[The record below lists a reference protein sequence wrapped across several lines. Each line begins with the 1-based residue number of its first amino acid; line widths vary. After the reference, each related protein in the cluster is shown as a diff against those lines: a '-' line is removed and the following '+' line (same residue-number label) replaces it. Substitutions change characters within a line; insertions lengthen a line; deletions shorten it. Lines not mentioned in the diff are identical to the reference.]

1 MSGLAHLL
9 EAEGI
14 ATVLIG
20 LIPQHVLAMRPPR
33 ALLVPFPLGRPL
45 GRPHDAALQ
54 LGVLAA
60 AIGLLD
66 LSLAVPITESFAF
79 DGAHD
84 AAAQDAA
91 GQEELEGWS
100 CPVTL
105 AAPAPSDALAASV
118 LGEVRAL
125 LPWFERGRQRRGHT
139 ATATSGLSP
148 LEVPEWLASWLPGSA
163 PDGADAADGTRLK
176 LAVEDLKAF
185 HLEAASAGPGDASA
199 DALNHWFWHETF
211 AGALLLALRE
221 ALAEHPD
228 ATVRTHARFTIVP
241 AHVVQALSAGR
252 ERTP

>member
-1 MSGLAHLL
+1 MSGLARLL

-14 ATVLIG
+14 ATVLIA
-20 LIPQHVLAMRPPR
+20 LIPQHVLARRPPR

-54 LGVLAA
+54 LGVLSA

-66 LSLAVPITESFAF
+66 RPAAVPIVELFAS
-79 DGAHD
+79 AE
-84 AAAQDAA
+84 AQDAT
-91 GQEELEGWS
+91 GLHRVDGWS
-100 CPVTL
+100 CPVTF
-105 AAPAPSDALAASV
+105 AAPAPSDALAASA
-118 LGEVRAL
+118 LAEVRAL

-139 ATATSGLSP
+139 ATGTSGLSP

-163 PDGADAADGTRLK
+163 PDAADAAAGTRLK

-199 DALNHWFWHETF
+199 DALNHWFWHETS
-211 AGALLLALRE
+211 AARLLLALRE

-228 ATVRTHARFTIVP
+228 TTVRTHARFTIVP
-241 AHVVQALSAGR
+241 APVVQTLSAGR
-252 ERTP
+252 DRAP